1 MLYQLDTL
9 DECSVQAPGFVAT
22 VDGQEVPTQ
31 LRPSQ
36 LWTGTV
42 NATPPSA
49 APDVLEPVHICD
61 IATQLEYSLPRQKAA
76 SLVQRHR
83 ARSACDAAI
92 HTLHLVETTD
102 SRSRDCEKKAP
113 GVDSDSDSRR
123 QVWTATRTRYND
135 GSLECRNEC
144 PNDFDRRFM
153 VCVVAEK

>member
-1 MLYQLDTL
+1 MQ
-9 DECSVQAPGFVAT
+9 
-22 VDGQEVPTQ
+22 
-31 LRPSQ
+31 
-36 LWTGTV
+36 
-42 NATPPSA
+42 PPPAA

-113 GVDSDSDSRR
+113 GVDSDLDSRR
-123 QVWTATRTRYND
+123 QVWTSTRTRYND

-144 PNDFDRRFM
+144 PNDIDKTIHGLRGCGEVNTEFRQRRH
-153 VCVVAEK
+153 ALLQ